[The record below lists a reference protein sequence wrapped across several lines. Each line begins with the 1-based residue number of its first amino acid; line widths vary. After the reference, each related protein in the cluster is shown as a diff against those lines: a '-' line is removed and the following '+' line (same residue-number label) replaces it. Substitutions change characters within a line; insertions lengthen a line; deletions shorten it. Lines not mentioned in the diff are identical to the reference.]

1 MKRVSIADLEPLLAR
16 PARPARFSM
25 AGKELAAV
33 CVPLHEAEG
42 DLQVWLIK
50 RPDRM
55 RHHSREI
62 AFPGGKRDHADA
74 DLWATALREAC
85 EELGLEHSALRR
97 LGGLR
102 PVPTATS
109 RFAIQP
115 YVVEVAGGT
124 VPRPEAREVAALIR
138 TPLAGFFEG
147 AVPYR
152 AVDFKTWVSPIFV
165 FPEGALYGASAHVLQ
180 ELLEVYAEASG
191 RELPGPVLTTEIP
204 WA

>member
-1 MKRVSIADLEPLLAR
+1 MKHASIADLEPLLAR
-16 PARPARFSM
+16 PAGPARFSL

-33 CVPLHEAEG
+33 CVPLRQGEDGLE
-42 DLQVWLIK
+42 VWLIK

-62 AFPGGKRDHADA
+62 AFPGGKRDPADA
-74 DLWATALREAC
+74 SLEATALREAH
-85 EELGLEHSALRR
+85 EELGLETAALRV

-109 RFAIQP
+109 RFALQP
-115 YVVEVAGGT
+115 FAVEVARDAQ
-124 VPRPEAREVAALIR
+124 PRPEPAEVAALIR
-138 TPLAGFFEG
+138 APLAGFFEG
-147 AVPYR
+147 AVPYL

-180 ELLEVYAEASG
+180 ELLEVFAEASG
-191 RELPGPVLTTEIP
+191 SQLPGPVLTTEIP